1 MAHFSSRNDPDG
13 AEAFAGI
20 ASLLKWARPGI
31 TELTLNLA

>member
-20 ASLLKWARPGI
+20 ASLLKLGPVR
-31 TELTLNLA
+31 E